1 MLHYFSLGETQNPN
15 MEDKIQ
21 GIVSCA
27 IDRLN
32 ELLPTGQSLPK
43 ERTTILL
50 GRGGWLDSM
59 GFVNLLVALEEEL
72 EKQLGI
78 TATIADEVMMD
89 GKGLSTV
96 GELHELLARVVRSRR
111 SSEGIAAVDTQGPQ
125 G

>member
-1 MLHYFSLGETQNPN
+1 MDS
-15 MEDKIQ
+15 KIQ
-21 GIVSCA
+21 NIVSCA

-43 ERTTILL
+43 ERTTTLL
-50 GRGGWLDSM
+50 GRGGRLDSM

-78 TATIADEVMMD
+78 TATLADEVMMD
-89 GKGLSTV
+89 GLSTV

-111 SSEGIAAVDTQGPQ
+111 SPGGITTV
-125 G
+125 

>member
-1 MLHYFSLGETQNPN
+1 VKDASLLSLGETQNPN

-21 GIVSCA
+21 AIVSCA

-111 SSEGIAAVDTQGPQ
+111 SSEV
-125 G
+125 

>member
-1 MLHYFSLGETQNPN
+1 MLYYFSLGETQNPN

-21 GIVSCA
+21 NIVSGA

-43 ERTTILL
+43 ETTTILL

-59 GFVNLLVALEEEL
+59 GFVNLLVALEEQL

-78 TATIADEVMMD
+78 TATIADEVMLD
-89 GKGLSTV
+89 GQGFSTI
-96 GELHELLARVVRSRR
+96 GELHELLARVVRS
-111 SSEGIAAVDTQGPQ
+111 
-125 G
+125 

>member
-1 MLHYFSLGETQNPN
+1 

-43 ERTTILL
+43 ERTTMLL

-72 EKQLGI
+72 EKQFGI
-78 TATIADEVMMD
+78 TASIADEVMMD

-111 SSEGIAAVDTQGPQ
+111 SSESIAAVDTQGSQ

>member
-1 MLHYFSLGETQNPN
+1 

-50 GRGGWLDSM
+50 GRSGCLDSM

-72 EKQLGI
+72 EK
-78 TATIADEVMMD
+78 
-89 GKGLSTV
+89 
-96 GELHELLARVVRSRR
+96 HELLARVVRSRR
-111 SSEGIAAVDTQGPQ
+111 SSEGIAAVDTQGSQ

>member
-1 MLHYFSLGETQNPN
+1 

-32 ELLPTGQSLPK
+32 ELLPTSQSLPK

-78 TATIADEVMMD
+78 TASIADEVMMD

-96 GELHELLARVVRSRR
+96 GELHELLAQVVSNRG
-111 SSEGIAAVDTQGPQ
+111 SSEGIAAVDTQRSQ

>member
-32 ELLPTGQSLPK
+32 ELLPTGQSLPR

-78 TATIADEVMMD
+78 TATLADELMMD
-89 GKGLSTV
+89 GQGLGTV

-111 SSEGIAAVDTQGPQ
+111 
-125 G
+125 